1 MLAPFLKR
9 LAYLPRTPFEKSYP
23 ARMDGLRRFFQAR
36 AFMHDDQRVGQ
47 TSIAFGLLLV
57 PLEPKQVASV
67 SCPWFR

>member
-1 MLAPFLKR
+1 
-9 LAYLPRTPFEKSYP
+9 
-23 ARMDGLRRFFQAR
+23 MDGLRRFFQAR
-36 AFMHDDQRVGQ
+36 EFMRDDQRVGQ